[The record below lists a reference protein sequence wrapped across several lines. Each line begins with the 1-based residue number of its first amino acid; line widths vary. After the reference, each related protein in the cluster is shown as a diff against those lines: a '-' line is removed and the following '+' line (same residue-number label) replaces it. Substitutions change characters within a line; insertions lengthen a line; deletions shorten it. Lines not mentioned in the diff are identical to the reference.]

1 MCCEPNLRASVGSSM
16 VPIMSCKTSKVS
28 CCDYHFLASPSLHCH
43 SFWIDVQST
52 ECCVPVDYNNYR
64 VENPQCWK
72 NVGNAQDSQWTYTF
86 LCAVIFDVHPLI
98 VVNSVIEHHC
108 NCAYM
113 HVLSNWSR
121 AESFKNELAKISELR
136 NKWIKNSKN
145 GLLLNIFAFSSD
157 FDKTR
162 SSCSNHVYCNFT
174 KFHQNRMKNKKV
186 FIIAHFLN
194 S

>member
-1 MCCEPNLRASVGSSM
+1 MSGPDLAPQKFLLSQKFRHLMRCKKYLEKSLDWNFLKWGFSDTIHLPILIILCCEPNLRASVGSSM

-86 LCAVIFDVHPLI
+86 LCTVIFWCATPSYCIVH
-98 VVNSVIEHHC
+98 
-108 NCAYM
+108 
-113 HVLSNWSR
+113 
-121 AESFKNELAKISELR
+121 SE
-136 NKWIKNSKN
+136 
-145 GLLLNIFAFSSD
+145 
-157 FDKTR
+157 
-162 SSCSNHVYCNFT
+162 
-174 KFHQNRMKNKKV
+174 
-186 FIIAHFLN
+186 
-194 S
+194 

>member
-1 MCCEPNLRASVGSSM
+1 MWIGPLDWNFLKWGFSDTIHLPILIILCCEPNLRASVGSSM

-86 LCAVIFDVHPLI
+86 LCTVIFDAQPLI
-98 VVNSVIEHHC
+98 LADSV
-108 NCAYM
+108 
-113 HVLSNWSR
+113 S
-121 AESFKNELAKISELR
+121 KKKILHSLHWATLR
-136 NKWIKNSKN
+136 K
-145 GLLLNIFAFSSD
+145 
-157 FDKTR
+157 
-162 SSCSNHVYCNFT
+162 
-174 KFHQNRMKNKKV
+174 
-186 FIIAHFLN
+186 
-194 S
+194 